1 MDRAGPELP
10 VRPDARNVDREAV
23 LDEHGRLE
31 LVQALPEP
39 EVGGRG
45 GDEEDNLDKDEVTC

>member
-1 MDRAGPELP
+1 MDRGGPELP

-45 GDEEDNLDKDEVTC
+45 GADEDNLYKDV